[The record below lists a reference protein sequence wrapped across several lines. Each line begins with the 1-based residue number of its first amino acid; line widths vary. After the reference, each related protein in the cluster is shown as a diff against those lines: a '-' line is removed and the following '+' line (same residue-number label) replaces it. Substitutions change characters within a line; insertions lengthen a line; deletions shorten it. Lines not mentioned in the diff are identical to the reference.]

1 MSATLLTIEAAKAA
15 GIPVVENGRYTQ
27 ALHDVVVAYRAARRS
42 GTANTKTKAEVNLSG
57 AKPWR
62 QKGTGRARAGYKSSP
77 VWVGGGVVFGPK
89 PRDYRKKI
97 SKTVKRAALKKAIS
111 ERIKAGEVYSVDQ
124 IEVSAPKTKEFVGH
138 IVGICAVQSVLVVSD
153 AFSENTYLAA
163 RNVQGVQLVRSTDVN
178 AEDLLRFKKVIVT
191 NGALKEIAKR
201 ILS

>member
-1 MSATLLTIEAAKAA
+1 MSASILSIDAAKAA

-42 GTANTKTKAEVNLSG
+42 GSANTKTKAEVNLSG

-89 PRDYRKKI
+89 PRSYRKNI
-97 SKTVKRAALKKAIS
+97 SKTVKRAALKKAFS
-111 ERIKAGEVYSVDQ
+111 ERLRQGSVLSVPNV
-124 IEVSAPKTKEFVGH
+124 EVSQPKTKDFVALLTGLSGT
-138 IVGICAVQSVLVVSD
+138 VSVLIVSHS
-153 AFSENTYLAA
+153 FTEVTYLAA
-163 RNVQGVQLVRSTDVN
+163 RNVPWAHLVRSSDVN

-191 NGALKEIAKR
+191 PSALEEIAKR
-201 ILS
+201 INT